1 MASVAYS
8 TNHYPESS
16 IRSDEHS
23 HGVTWSAIS
32 AGAFATAA
40 LGLILLALGAGLGL
54 SAISPWSNAGLSST
68 GVGMAAVIWL
78 IVAQVISSSVGGYLT
93 GRLRVK
99 WVAVHT
105 HEIFFRDTAHG
116 FLVWAVGL
124 VISAVFFAALT
135 AAMATGAARAT
146 SGSSGEGAAANG
158 NTYFVDSLFRS
169 NHPATDQ
176 NESAVRAEA
185 GAILVHSLHES
196 DLSAQDRTYLAQLV
210 AARTGLTQADAEQ
223 RVDDTIAS
231 ARQAVDNERRAVAHM
246 LYWLFVALLI
256 GAFCASFAATIGG
269 RERDRVP
276 VV

>member
-8 TNHYPESS
+8 ANHYPETSL
-16 IRSDEHS
+16 RSDEHS

-40 LGLILLALGAGLGL
+40 LSLILLALGAGLGL
-54 SAISPWSNAGLSST
+54 SAISPWSNSGLSAT
-68 GVGMAAVIWL
+68 GVGMAAIIWL
-78 IVAQVISSSVGGYLT
+78 IVAQIIASSIGGYLT

-105 HEIFFRDTAHG
+105 HEVFFRDTAHG

-124 VISAVFFAALT
+124 VVSAVFFAALT
-135 AAMATGAARAT
+135 AAMATGAART
-146 SGSSGEGAAANG
+146 SSGPSGDGVAAAG
-158 NTYFVDSLFRS
+158 NAYFVDSLFRTD
-169 NHPATDQ
+169 HPTTDQ

-185 GAILVHSLHES
+185 GVILAHSLLQP

-210 AARTGLTQADAEQ
+210 AARTGFSQADAEQ
-223 RVDDTIAS
+223 RVNDTVGA
-231 ARQAVDNERRAVAHM
+231 ARQAADHARKAVAHM

-276 VV
+276 VI

>member
-8 TNHYPESS
+8 TNHYPETS

-40 LGLILLALGAGLGL
+40 LSLILLALGAGLGL
-54 SAISPWSNAGLSST
+54 SAISPWSNAGLSAT
-68 GVGMAAVIWL
+68 GVGMAAIIWL
-78 IVAQVISSSVGGYLT
+78 IVAQIIASSIGGYLT

-105 HEIFFRDTAHG
+105 HEVFFRDTAHG

-146 SGSSGEGAAANG
+146 APTPNEGAVSFG
-158 NTYFVDSLFRS
+158 NAYFVDSLFRTD
-169 NHPATDQ
+169 HPVTDQ

-185 GAILVHSLHES
+185 GVILVHSLRET
-196 DLSAQDRTYLAQLV
+196 DLPAQDRTYLSQLV

-223 RVDDTIAS
+223 RVTDTVAA
-231 ARQAVDNERRAVAHM
+231 ARQAADNARKAVAHV

-276 VV
+276 VI